1 MGVVKAQVDSTEY
14 SIGRIVERIF
24 STRRISRAD
33 QSTFMSSL
41 LSKNALSDDELE
53 QINKVFDGLRTG
65 LIRVVE

>member
-1 MGVVKAQVDSTEY
+1 MKAQVDSTEY